1 MKRTLMV
8 LLFFAL
14 FNEKALSQAGDLDS
28 TFGVNGI
35 VAPFSDG
42 DATDIA
48 VQQDGK
54 ILVCG
59 YGGIGTDG
67 FTVIRLN
74 DSGSLDSTFGTNGI
88 SKTTVGAGS
97 NLHGKIAVQSDGKI
111 VVAGTCATF
120 DGYWS
125 CALLRLQENGDL
137 DFTFGTAGKLVYS
150 LTDPHQFANYSR
162 GVAIGA
168 DQKITTVVSTSTVSN
183 NKVFG
188 VARFTSNGTVD
199 NTFGSNGIVLT
210 PIGNQ
215 YASPLSIQVQSDGK
229 TVIGGGSYSTTDGSF
244 ATSRYNVNGSLDN
257 SFSGDGKDTLYF
269 YNPNIYNGN
278 CAAYDSYIQPNG
290 LIIMA
295 GKTVSNN
302 IGPVSIAR
310 YTVAGNLDNSFGDG
324 GKKSLEIPGYP
335 IVNVLSVT
343 GQADGKIVIAGSCSA
358 STTNF
363 EFTTIVVRIFQDGT
377 LDTGFG
383 VNGVAAF
390 DADILTDAYIL
401 SVAMDKQQRI
411 VGAGYAANL
420 GFIVLRYLSGL
431 NVGIIDLTTNQHP
444 LMIYPNPVTSEAK
457 ISYTLID
464 DYSVTISL
472 YDMLGREV
480 QRFITGVAQNK
491 GEHSMALSINPSLST
506 GEYLISISGGK
517 NSQGI
522 KIVLQR

>member
-1 MKRTLMV
+1 MKRALLV

-97 NLHGKIAVQSDGKI
+97 NLHGKIAIQSDGKI

-150 LTDPHQFANYSR
+150 LTDPHQFSNYSE
-162 GVAIGA
+162 GIAIGT
-168 DQKITTVVSTSTVSN
+168 DQKITTTVSTSIAPAIS
-183 NKVFG
+183 VFG
-188 VARFTSNGTVD
+188 VARFTSNGAFD

-215 YASPLSIQVQSDGK
+215 YASPTCIQVQPDGK
-229 TVIGGGSYSTTDGSF
+229 TVVGGGSYSTTDCSF
-244 ATSRYNVNGSLDN
+244 AIARYNANGSLDN
-257 SFSGDGKDTLYF
+257 NFNGDGKDTIYF
-269 YNPNIYNGN
+269 YNTNIYNSGSF
-278 CAAYDSYIQPNG
+278 AYDLIIQPDGKIVLAGETG
-290 LIIMA
+290 L
-295 GKTVSNN
+295 SNDTT
-302 IGPVSIAR
+302 GYVAIAK
-310 YTVAGNLDNSFGDG
+310 YNSDGTLDNNFGIG
-324 GKKSLEIPGYP
+324 GKKSLLIPGFSRVP
-335 IVNVLSVT
+335 VFSAINQS
-343 GQADGKIVIAGSCSA
+343 DGKIVLAGYCSP
-358 STTNF
+358 SSFNVKN
-363 EFTTIVVRIFQDGT
+363 TIMVMRVLQDGN
-377 LDTGFG
+377 LDSSFG
-383 VNGVAAF
+383 NNGVVVTS
-390 DADILTDAYIL
+390 LLKSYIL
-401 SVAMDKQQRI
+401 SIAMDKQQRI
-411 VGAGYAANL
+411 VGAGYSYEL
-420 GFIVLRYLSGL
+420 GFIALRYLSGL
-431 NVGIIDLTTNQHP
+431 EVGVIDLTTNQQP
-444 LMIYPNPVTSEAK
+444 VLIYPNPVTSEAN
-457 ISYTLID
+457 ISYVLID
-464 DYSVTISL
+464 DYNITISL
-472 YDMLGREV
+472 FDMLGREV

-506 GEYLISISGGK
+506 GEYLISISDGK
-517 NSQGI
+517 YSQGI
-522 KIVLQR
+522 KLVLQR

>member
-48 VQQDGK
+48 VQMDGK

-120 DGYWS
+120 DGLA
-125 CALLRLQENGDL
+125 CTLIRLHANGTL
-137 DFTFGTAGKLVYS
+137 DYSFGTAGKLIYT
-150 LTDPHQFANYSR
+150 LTDPHQFSNSSR
-162 GVAIGA
+162 GLAIGP

-183 NKVFG
+183 NNVFG

-215 YASPLSIQVQSDGK
+215 YASPTCIQVQPDGK
-229 TVIGGGSYSTTDGSF
+229 TVVGGGSYSTTDCSF
-244 ATSRYNVNGSLDN
+244 AIARYNANGSLDN
-257 SFSGDGKDTLYF
+257 NFNGDGKDTIYF
-269 YNPNIYNGN
+269 YNTNIYNSGSF
-278 CAAYDSYIQPNG
+278 AYDLIIQPDG
-290 LIIMA
+290 KIVLA
-295 GKTVSNN
+295 GETGISNDTT
-302 IGPVSIAR
+302 GYVAIAK
-310 YTVAGNLDNSFGDG
+310 YNSDGTLDNNFGIG
-324 GKKSLEIPGYP
+324 GKKSLLIPGFSRVP
-335 IVNVLSVT
+335 VFSAINQS
-343 GQADGKIVIAGSCSA
+343 DGKIVLAGYCSP
-358 STTNF
+358 SSFNVKN
-363 EFTTIVVRIFQDGT
+363 TIMVMRVLQEGN
-377 LDTGFG
+377 LDSSFG
-383 VNGVAAF
+383 NNGVVVTS
-390 DADILTDAYIL
+390 LLKSYIL
-401 SVAMDKQQRI
+401 SIAMDKQQRI
-411 VGAGYAANL
+411 VGAGYSDEL
-420 GFIVLRYLSGL
+420 GFIALRYLSGL
-431 NVGIIDLTTNQHP
+431 QVGIIDSTTNQQP
-444 LMIYPNPVTSEAK
+444 VLIYPNPVTSEAN
-457 ISYTLID
+457 ISYILID
-464 DYSVTISL
+464 DYNITISL
-472 YDMLGREV
+472 FDMLGREV

-506 GEYLISISGGK
+506 GEYLISISDGK
-517 NSQGI
+517 YSQGI
-522 KIVLQR
+522 KMVLQR

>member
-1 MKRTLMV
+1 MKRALLV

-97 NLHGKIAVQSDGKI
+97 NLHGKIAIQSDGKI

-150 LTDPHQFANYSR
+150 LTDPHQFSNYSE
-162 GVAIGA
+162 GIAIGT
-168 DQKITTVVSTSTVSN
+168 DQKITTTVSTSIAPAIS
-183 NKVFG
+183 VFG
-188 VARFTSNGTVD
+188 VARFTSNGAFD

-215 YASPLSIQVQSDGK
+215 L
-229 TVIGGGSYSTTDGSF
+229 
-244 ATSRYNVNGSLDN
+244 
-257 SFSGDGKDTLYF
+257 
-269 YNPNIYNGN
+269 
-278 CAAYDSYIQPNG
+278 
-290 LIIMA
+290 
-295 GKTVSNN
+295 
-302 IGPVSIAR
+302 
-310 YTVAGNLDNSFGDG
+310 
-324 GKKSLEIPGYP
+324 
-335 IVNVLSVT
+335 
-343 GQADGKIVIAGSCSA
+343 
-358 STTNF
+358 
-363 EFTTIVVRIFQDGT
+363 
-377 LDTGFG
+377 
-383 VNGVAAF
+383 
-390 DADILTDAYIL
+390 
-401 SVAMDKQQRI
+401 
-411 VGAGYAANL
+411 
-420 GFIVLRYLSGL
+420 
-431 NVGIIDLTTNQHP
+431 
-444 LMIYPNPVTSEAK
+444 
-457 ISYTLID
+457 
-464 DYSVTISL
+464 
-472 YDMLGREV
+472 
-480 QRFITGVAQNK
+480 
-491 GEHSMALSINPSLST
+491 
-506 GEYLISISGGK
+506 
-517 NSQGI
+517 
-522 KIVLQR
+522 